1 MDNSTNNKNI
11 FQSELPCEKK
21 NGHSIIQEFINN
33 YPYGVQDLIKL
44 LECGYQITYEDRKI
58 MKEQFPADTYKYY
71 ATFSRL
77 AFKLYQEGQAEL
89 ITTLI
94 TSGVDLSGT
103 IYTIEALLS
112 NKPEYFSF
120 QTNVWVCIANNAI
133 THYKNHWIFCEAALK
148 QSGKWEEVYKA
159 ESFLRKHNKLDKNE
173 IITWKKPKEYKILKL
188 LYPQLQVPAVRFLE
202 EDEQLDPYQTGISLF
217 HKTELSDM
225 LETLSMSIEK
235 ERPVWGY
242 HHIAGATAE
251 AKINTLWH
259 TFPHE
264 EFLEA
269 LFYLADHKHSSSIL
283 NLLIKEEANE
293 IRDAVHA
300 PNTLHKLQTG
310 LEVGRIYHPEFL
322 LLLWELGYRHKKTED
337 WQKDNSLTNTTKMR
351 LYCLDKLFDNTLNI
365 DLKEIL
371 TSSIIQAVC
380 LIEDIRN
387 NRITFTNHPN
397 WKSRINSIRSASNHL
412 LNNYWGYI
420 DMALDNFH
428 TKEGQSMRTYL
439 CQKEPGIK
447 LDNKEETIVKETNL
461 YKALTILYPDIYN

>member
-58 MKEQFPADTYKYY
+58 MKEQFPTDTYKYY

-173 IITWKKPKEYKILKL
+173 IIAWKKPKEYKILKL

-202 EDEQLDPYQTGISLF
+202 DEQPDPYQTAISLF

-225 LETLSMSIEK
+225 LETLSISIEK

-251 AKINTLWH
+251 EKINTLWH

-264 EFLEA
+264 EFLE
-269 LFYLADHKHSSSIL
+269 
-283 NLLIKEEANE
+283 
-293 IRDAVHA
+293 V
-300 PNTLHKLQTG
+300 
-310 LEVGRIYHPEFL
+310 
-322 LLLWELGYRHKKTED
+322 
-337 WQKDNSLTNTTKMR
+337 
-351 LYCLDKLFDNTLNI
+351 
-365 DLKEIL
+365 
-371 TSSIIQAVC
+371 
-380 LIEDIRN
+380 
-387 NRITFTNHPN
+387 
-397 WKSRINSIRSASNHL
+397 
-412 LNNYWGYI
+412 
-420 DMALDNFH
+420 
-428 TKEGQSMRTYL
+428 
-439 CQKEPGIK
+439 
-447 LDNKEETIVKETNL
+447 
-461 YKALTILYPDIYN
+461 

>member
-58 MKEQFPADTYKYY
+58 MKEQFPTDTYKYY

-159 ESFLRKHNKLDKNE
+159 ESFLRKHNKLDK
-173 IITWKKPKEYKILKL
+173 
-188 LYPQLQVPAVRFLE
+188 
-202 EDEQLDPYQTGISLF
+202 
-217 HKTELSDM
+217 M
-225 LETLSMSIEK
+225 
-235 ERPVWGY
+235 
-242 HHIAGATAE
+242 
-251 AKINTLWH
+251 
-259 TFPHE
+259 
-264 EFLEA
+264 
-269 LFYLADHKHSSSIL
+269 
-283 NLLIKEEANE
+283 
-293 IRDAVHA
+293 
-300 PNTLHKLQTG
+300 
-310 LEVGRIYHPEFL
+310 
-322 LLLWELGYRHKKTED
+322 
-337 WQKDNSLTNTTKMR
+337 
-351 LYCLDKLFDNTLNI
+351 
-365 DLKEIL
+365 
-371 TSSIIQAVC
+371 
-380 LIEDIRN
+380 
-387 NRITFTNHPN
+387 
-397 WKSRINSIRSASNHL
+397 KS
-412 LNNYWGYI
+412 
-420 DMALDNFH
+420 
-428 TKEGQSMRTYL
+428 
-439 CQKEPGIK
+439 
-447 LDNKEETIVKETNL
+447 
-461 YKALTILYPDIYN
+461 

>member
-58 MKEQFPADTYKYY
+58 MKEQFPTDTYKYY

-202 EDEQLDPYQTGISLF
+202 DEQPDPYQTAISLF

-225 LETLSMSIEK
+225 LETL
-235 ERPVWGY
+235 R
-242 HHIAGATAE
+242 
-251 AKINTLWH
+251 
-259 TFPHE
+259 
-264 EFLEA
+264 
-269 LFYLADHKHSSSIL
+269 
-283 NLLIKEEANE
+283 
-293 IRDAVHA
+293 
-300 PNTLHKLQTG
+300 
-310 LEVGRIYHPEFL
+310 
-322 LLLWELGYRHKKTED
+322 
-337 WQKDNSLTNTTKMR
+337 
-351 LYCLDKLFDNTLNI
+351 
-365 DLKEIL
+365 
-371 TSSIIQAVC
+371 
-380 LIEDIRN
+380 
-387 NRITFTNHPN
+387 
-397 WKSRINSIRSASNHL
+397 
-412 LNNYWGYI
+412 
-420 DMALDNFH
+420 
-428 TKEGQSMRTYL
+428 
-439 CQKEPGIK
+439 
-447 LDNKEETIVKETNL
+447 
-461 YKALTILYPDIYN
+461 